1 MINRNVY
8 LCTYIYAL
16 SASGALKIYMFA
28 RVHVPVIY
36 CTYTYASPIVYIA
49 RIHVPQYLHV
59 CNVNDDCDDRVGGW
73 CRFYCGQLP
82 NIGQILG
89 GRAFIELKGKWGMEK
104 I

>member
-1 MINRNVY
+1 M
-8 LCTYIYAL
+8 
-16 SASGALKIYMFA
+16 
-28 RVHVPVIY
+28 PVIY

-89 GRAFIELKGKWGMEK
+89 GKAFTELKGKWRMEK

>member
-16 SASGALKIYMFA
+16 SASGALKIYIFA

-89 GRAFIELKGKWGMEK
+89 GRAFTELKGKWRMEK

>member
-1 MINRNVY
+1 MISHNISLHV
-8 LCTYIYAL
+8 YIYAL
-16 SASGALKIYMFA
+16 SASGALKIYIFA

-89 GRAFIELKGKWGMEK
+89 GRAFTELKGKWRMEK